1 MHNITIRL
9 YRQYDLD
16 LIALKRTI
24 GFNFSGH
31 AKAALISY
39 ITKKPYKFVAP
50 EKEELKPGY
59 IPSVMRL
66 QLQLNNKEWEIINA
80 GLKQIRDGYKNAFI
94 KAVIRKSMEGF
105 VFDIYR
111 DRKDLI
117 FAKEEDYLEEPTE
130 KYREKKQKPQ
140 ETIQREQKL
149 EKDEKKE
156 PKKIDQTEQSKF
168 ANTSDLHDE
177 TFYEDDTGGLEDDI
191 AKMIQGMSAIAHN

>member
-1 MHNITIRL
+1 MHTITIRL

-16 LIALKRTI
+16 LIALKRTT

-31 AKAALISY
+31 AKAALVSY
-39 ITKKPYKFVAP
+39 INKKPYKFAAP
-50 EKEELKPGY
+50 KKEELKPGY

-66 QLQLNNKEWEIINA
+66 QLQLNNKEWEIVNA

-105 VFDIYR
+105 VFDIYT

-117 FAKEEDYLEEPTE
+117 FTKEEDYLEPTE
-130 KYREKKQKPQ
+130 RYREKKQKSQ
-140 ETIQREQKL
+140 KAIQREQKP
-149 EKDEKKE
+149 EEDEEKE
-156 PKKIDQTEQSKF
+156 PRKIDQTEQSEF
-168 ANTSDLHDE
+168 ANTSDLYDE
-177 TFYEDDTGGLEDDI
+177 TFYEDDTDGLEDNI